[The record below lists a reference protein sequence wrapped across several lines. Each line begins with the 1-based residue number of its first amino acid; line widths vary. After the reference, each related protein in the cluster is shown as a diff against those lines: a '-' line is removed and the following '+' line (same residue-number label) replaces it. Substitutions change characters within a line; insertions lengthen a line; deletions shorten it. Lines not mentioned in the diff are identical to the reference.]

1 MSFITKERLESVEQS
16 LAAVVSAQYGCEELS
31 EAWRAHLATGGSRT
45 RLLLALTVG
54 HEAGLPES
62 TILHVA
68 LAVELLHQASL
79 IHDDLQERDL
89 MRRGFPS
96 VWAAYG
102 DTTAINL
109 GDLLITEA
117 FTQLASLDRSYSQ
130 SISPL
135 IQAMTAAVRTTIC
148 GQQRDMRLI
157 NSQISMDEYKKI
169 VQQKTGP
176 LLGLPVQ
183 MVLLLKQEPDHL
195 LELNAC
201 IAGQF
206 GLAYQL
212 IDDCLDFPEV
222 TGVLNGLA
230 VISGQSKSLQEAKV
244 ICQIEISRALKE
256 GKNLVKSMPCY
267 AQKGFRLIEDK
278 ILAVALQAKNAA

>member
-1 MSFITKERLESVEQS
+1 MSFFTKERLESVEQS
-16 LAAVVSAQYGCEELS
+16 LAAVVSAQDGCEELC

-89 MRRGFPS
+89 TRRGFPS

-117 FTQLASLDRSYSQ
+117 FTQLASLDPAHSQ
-130 SISPL
+130 SISSL
-135 IQAMTAAVRTTIC
+135 IQAMRVAVRTTIC

-157 NSQISMDEYKKI
+157 NAQISLDEYKKI

-195 LELNAC
+195 LELNASL
-201 IAGQF
+201 AGQL

-230 VISGQSKSLQEAKV
+230 VISGQSKSVQEAKV
-244 ICQIEISRALKE
+244 MCQIEIARALKE
-256 GKNLVKSMPCY
+256 GQDLMKLMPCY
-267 AQKGFRLIEDK
+267 AQKGFKLIENK

>member
-1 MSFITKERLESVEQS
+1 MLFITKERLESVEQS
-16 LAAVVSAQYGCEELS
+16 LAAVVSAQDGCEELC
-31 EAWRAHLATGGSRT
+31 EAWASHLATGGSRT

-62 TILHVA
+62 TIVHIA

-89 MRRGFPS
+89 TRRGFPS
-96 VWAAYG
+96 VWASYG

-117 FTQLASLDRSYSQ
+117 FTQLASLDPAHLQ
-130 SISPL
+130 SISSL
-135 IQAMTAAVRTTIC
+135 IQAMRVAVRTTIC

-157 NSQISMDEYKKI
+157 NAQISLNEYKKI

-183 MVLLLKQEPDHL
+183 MVLLLKQESDHL
-195 LELNAC
+195 LELNAS
-201 IAGQF
+201 IAGQL

-230 VISGQSKSLQEAKV
+230 VISGQSKSIQEAKV
-244 ICQIEISRALKE
+244 ICQIEIARALKE
-256 GKNLVKSMPCY
+256 GQDLMKLMPCY
-267 AQKGFRLIEDK
+267 AQKGFKLIEDK

>member
-1 MSFITKERLESVEQS
+1 
-16 LAAVVSAQYGCEELS
+16 
-31 EAWRAHLATGGSRT
+31 
-45 RLLLALTVG
+45 
-54 HEAGLPES
+54 
-62 TILHVA
+62 
-68 LAVELLHQASL
+68 
-79 IHDDLQERDL
+79 

-183 MVLLLKQEPDHL
+183 MMLLLKQEPDHL

-256 GKNLVKSMPCY
+256 GQNLVKSMPCY